1 MKVKVFYPNREG
13 KIEFTCQEL
22 EKLLD
27 EVYREG
33 QKDCNCSK
41 SWTWATPYSSG
52 YSFTP
57 CYNGSLTGNSITGT
71 TVAID
76 TDNHATDTTATIDNA
91 VVSNFKVDTTGDTKE
106 ANPYSI
112 TLGINEADVNKAAET
127 IKAMFNQKGAITTQK
142 IGDVFSGLA
151 KELNF

>member
-13 KIEFTCQEL
+13 KIEFTRQKL

-41 SWTWATPYSSG
+41 SWTWTTPY
-52 YSFTP
+52 
-57 CYNGSLTGNSITGT
+57 YNGSLTSNSTTNT
-71 TVAID
+71 TVTTPNLSTATYTTGNTAID
-76 TDNHATDTTATIDNA
+76 NFKADTTVN
-91 VVSNFKVDTTGDTKE
+91 NKE
-106 ANPYSI
+106 VKLYSI
-112 TLGINEADVNKAAET
+112 TMKLNEADVNKAAEA
-127 IKAMFNQKGAITTQK
+127 IKTMLDQKGALTPQK
-142 IGDVFSGLA
+142 IEDVFSGLA

>member
-13 KIEFTCQEL
+13 KIEFTRQEL

-41 SWTWATPYSSG
+41 SLTWTTPYYNNSLISN
-52 YSFTP
+52 STTDVTLRTP
-57 CYNGSLTGNSITGT
+57 ELPTADN
-71 TVAID
+71 AID
-76 TDNHATDTTATIDNA
+76 
-91 VVSNFKVDTTGDTKE
+91 NFKAESVEACNVEHKPFTVTMRQLSEQDKKRVSEELTKLLN
-106 ANPYSI
+106 ANRA
-112 TLGINEADVNKAAET
+112 LRAHEVN
-127 IKAMFNQKGAITTQK
+127 
-142 IGDVFSGLA
+142 DVFSNLA

>member
-13 KIEFTCQEL
+13 KIEFTRQEL

-41 SWTWATPYSSG
+41 SWTWTTPY
-52 YSFTP
+52 
-57 CYNGSLTGNSITGT
+57 YNSSLTNNSVST
-71 TVAID
+71 T
-76 TDNHATDTTATIDNA
+76 TTATPDLSVATYAADSNVIDDFKA
-91 VVSNFKVDTTGDTKE
+91 ATIKSNDKETK
-106 ANPYSI
+106 PYSI
-112 TLGINEADVNKAAET
+112 TMKINEADVNKAAEAF
-127 IKAMFNQKGAITTQK
+127 KAMFDQKGALTPQK
-142 IGDVFSGLA
+142 VEDVFSGLA

>member
-13 KIEFTCQEL
+13 KIEFTRQEL

-41 SWTWATPYSSG
+41 SWTWTAPY
-52 YSFTP
+52 
-57 CYNGSLTGNSITGT
+57 YNGSLASNSTTNT
-71 TVAID
+71 TVAAPNLSTATYT
-76 TDNHATDTTATIDNA
+76 TDNTTIDNFKA
-91 VVSNFKVDTTGDTKE
+91 DTNVSDKKTK
-106 ANPYSI
+106 PYSI
-112 TLGINEADVNKAAET
+112 TMKINEADVSKAAEA
-127 IKAMFNQKGAITTQK
+127 IKTMIDQKGAFTPQK
-142 IGDVFSGLA
+142 IEDVFSGLA

>member
-13 KIEFTCQEL
+13 KIEFTRQEL

-41 SWTWATPYSSG
+41 SWTWTTPY
-52 YSFTP
+52 
-57 CYNGSLTGNSITGT
+57 YNGSLTSNST
-71 TVAID
+71 TNV
-76 TDNHATDTTATIDNA
+76 TTATPNLSTATYATDNTAIDD
-91 VVSNFKVDTTGDTKE
+91 FKADTTVNDKETK
-106 ANPYSI
+106 PYSI
-112 TLGINEADVNKAAET
+112 TMKINEADVNKAAEAF
-127 IKAMFNQKGAITTQK
+127 KAMLDQKGTLTPQK
-142 IGDVFSGLA
+142 IEDVFSGLA

>member
-13 KIEFTCQEL
+13 KIEFTRQEL

-41 SWTWATPYSSG
+41 TWSWTTPY
-52 YSFTP
+52 
-57 CYNGSLTGNSITGT
+57 YNDSLISNSTTNAAITANNT
-71 TVAID
+71 AID
-76 TDNHATDTTATIDNA
+76 
-91 VVSNFKVDTTGDTKE
+91 NFKSDITVNSKE
-106 ANPYSI
+106 VKPYSI
-112 TLGINEADVNKAAET
+112 SMKINEADVNKAAET
-127 IKAMFNQKGAITTQK
+127 IKSMLDQKGALTPQK
-142 IGDVFSGLA
+142 IEDVFSGLA

>member
-13 KIEFTCQEL
+13 KIEFTRQEL

-41 SWTWATPYSSG
+41 SLTWTTPY
-52 YSFTP
+52 
-57 CYNGSLTGNSITGT
+57 YNGSLAGNSTTNATITTNSSAINDFKADT
-71 TVAID
+71 TV
-76 TDNHATDTTATIDNA
+76 NN
-91 VVSNFKVDTTGDTKE
+91 KE
-106 ANPYSI
+106 VKPYSLTMKI
-112 TLGINEADVNKAAET
+112 SETDVNKAAEA
-127 IKAMFNQKGAITTQK
+127 IKAMLDQTGTLTPQRVE
-142 IGDVFSGLA
+142 DVFSGLA

>member
-13 KIEFTCQEL
+13 KIEFTRQEL

-41 SWTWATPYSSG
+41 SWTWTTPY
-52 YSFTP
+52 
-57 CYNGSLTGNSITGT
+57 YNDSLTSNSATSATVSTPNLSTATHTTGNT
-71 TVAID
+71 AID
-76 TDNHATDTTATIDNA
+76 NFEADTTMND
-91 VVSNFKVDTTGDTKE
+91 KE
-106 ANPYSI
+106 VKPYSI
-112 TLGINEADVNKAAET
+112 TMKINEADVNKAAEA
-127 IKAMFNQKGAITTQK
+127 IKTMLDQKGALTPQK
-142 IGDVFSGLA
+142 IEDVFSNLA

>member
-13 KIEFTCQEL
+13 KIEFTRQEL

-41 SWTWATPYSSG
+41 SWTWTTPY
-52 YSFTP
+52 
-57 CYNGSLTGNSITGT
+57 YNDSLTGNGATNATIATNNT
-71 TVAID
+71 AID
-76 TDNHATDTTATIDNA
+76 DFKADVTA
-91 VVSNFKVDTTGDTKE
+91 SNKE
-106 ANPYSI
+106 VKPYSI
-112 TLGINEADVNKAAET
+112 TMKINEADVSKAAEA
-127 IKAMFNQKGAITTQK
+127 IRSMLDQKGSLTPQK
-142 IGDVFSGLA
+142 IDDVFSGLA

>member
-13 KIEFTCQEL
+13 KIEFTRQEL

-41 SWTWATPYSSG
+41 SLTWTTPY
-52 YSFTP
+52 
-57 CYNGSLTGNSITGT
+57 YNGSLTGNGATNATIATNDTAIDDFKADT
-71 TVAID
+71 TV
-76 TDNHATDTTATIDNA
+76 
-91 VVSNFKVDTTGDTKE
+91 SNKE
-106 ANPYSI
+106 VKPYSI
-112 TLGINEADVNKAAET
+112 TMKLNESDVNKAAEA
-127 IKAMFNQKGAITTQK
+127 IRAMFDQKGALTPQK
-142 IGDVFSGLA
+142 VEDVFSGLA

>member
-13 KIEFTCQEL
+13 KIEFTRQEL

-41 SWTWATPYSSG
+41 SWTWTTPY
-52 YSFTP
+52 
-57 CYNGSLTGNSITGT
+57 YNGSLTSNSTTNATITTPDLSTATYAADNTVIDNFNADT
-71 TVAID
+71 TVND
-76 TDNHATDTTATIDNA
+76 
-91 VVSNFKVDTTGDTKE
+91 KE
-106 ANPYSI
+106 VKPYSI
-112 TLGINEADVNKAAET
+112 TMKINEADVNKAAEA
-127 IKAMFNQKGAITTQK
+127 IKTMLDQKGALTPQK
-142 IGDVFSGLA
+142 IEDVFSSLA

>member
-13 KIEFTCQEL
+13 KIEFTRQEL

-41 SWTWATPYSSG
+41 SWTWTAPY
-52 YSFTP
+52 
-57 CYNGSLTGNSITGT
+57 YNGSLTSNST
-71 TVAID
+71 TNATIVAPD
-76 TDNHATDTTATIDNA
+76 LSVATYATDNNVIDDFKATTIKPND
-91 VVSNFKVDTTGDTKE
+91 KETK
-106 ANPYSI
+106 PYSI
-112 TLGINEADVNKAAET
+112 TMKINEADVNKAAEAF
-127 IKAMFNQKGAITTQK
+127 KAMLDQKGAITPQK
-142 IGDVFSGLA
+142 IEDVFSGLA

>member
-13 KIEFTCQEL
+13 KIEFTRQEL

-41 SWTWATPYSSG
+41 SWTWTTPY
-52 YSFTP
+52 
-57 CYNGSLTGNSITGT
+57 YNSSLTNNSVST
-71 TVAID
+71 T
-76 TDNHATDTTATIDNA
+76 TTATPDLSVATYAADSNVIDDFKA
-91 VVSNFKVDTTGDTKE
+91 ATIKSNDKETK
-106 ANPYSI
+106 PYSI
-112 TLGINEADVNKAAET
+112 TMKTNEADVNKAVEAF
-127 IKAMFNQKGAITTQK
+127 KAMFDQKGALTPQK
-142 IGDVFSGLA
+142 IEDVFSGLA

>member
-13 KIEFTCQEL
+13 KIEFTRQEL

-41 SWTWATPYSSG
+41 SWTWTTPY
-52 YSFTP
+52 
-57 CYNGSLTGNSITGT
+57 YNGSLTSNSTTNTTNATIATPDLSTATYTAGNTVIDNFKADT
-71 TVAID
+71 TVND
-76 TDNHATDTTATIDNA
+76 
-91 VVSNFKVDTTGDTKE
+91 KE
-106 ANPYSI
+106 VKPYSI
-112 TLGINEADVNKAAET
+112 TMKINEADVNKAAEA
-127 IKAMFNQKGAITTQK
+127 IKTMLDQKGALTRQK
-142 IGDVFSGLA
+142 IEDVFSSLA

>member
-13 KIEFTCQEL
+13 KIEFTRQEL

-41 SWTWATPYSSG
+41 SLTWTSPYCNSSLIGNNTANAT
-52 YSFTP
+52 
-57 CYNGSLTGNSITGT
+57 ITTDGA
-71 TVAID
+71 AID
-76 TDNHATDTTATIDNA
+76 
-91 VVSNFKVDTTGDTKE
+91 NFKADATANNNKE
-106 ANPYSI
+106 VKPYSI
-112 TLGINEADVNKAAET
+112 TMKINEADVNKAAEAIRT
-127 IKAMFNQKGAITTQK
+127 MFDQKGTLTSQNIE
-142 IGDVFSGLA
+142 DVFSNLA

>member
-13 KIEFTCQEL
+13 KIEFTRQEL

-41 SWTWATPYSSG
+41 SWTWTTPY
-52 YSFTP
+52 
-57 CYNGSLTGNSITGT
+57 YNGSLTSNSATSATISAPDLSTATYTTGNTAIDNFKADT
-71 TVAID
+71 TV
-76 TDNHATDTTATIDNA
+76 NN
-91 VVSNFKVDTTGDTKE
+91 KETK
-106 ANPYSI
+106 PYSI
-112 TLGINEADVNKAAET
+112 TMKINEADVNKAAEA
-127 IKAMFNQKGAITTQK
+127 IKTMLDQKGALTPQK
-142 IGDVFSGLA
+142 IEDVFSNLA

>member
-13 KIEFTCQEL
+13 KIEFTRQEL

-41 SWTWATPYSSG
+41 SWTWTTPY
-52 YSFTP
+52 
-57 CYNGSLTGNSITGT
+57 YNGSLTSNST
-71 TVAID
+71 TNTTIATPDLSVATYA
-76 TDNHATDTTATIDNA
+76 TDNNVIDDFKAATIK
-91 VVSNFKVDTTGDTKE
+91 SNDKE
-106 ANPYSI
+106 AKPYSI
-112 TLGINEADVNKAAET
+112 TMKINEADVNKAAEAF
-127 IKAMFNQKGAITTQK
+127 KAMLDQKGAITPQK
-142 IGDVFSGLA
+142 IEDVFSGLA

>member
-13 KIEFTCQEL
+13 KIEFTRQEL

-41 SWTWATPYSSG
+41 SWTWTTPY
-52 YSFTP
+52 
-57 CYNGSLTGNSITGT
+57 YNSSLTNNSVST
-71 TVAID
+71 T
-76 TDNHATDTTATIDNA
+76 TTATPDLSVATYAADSNVIDDFKA
-91 VVSNFKVDTTGDTKE
+91 ATIKSNDKETK
-106 ANPYSI
+106 PYSI
-112 TLGINEADVNKAAET
+112 TMKINEADVNKAAEAF
-127 IKAMFNQKGAITTQK
+127 KAMFDQKGTLTPQK
-142 IGDVFSGLA
+142 VEDVFSGLA

>member
-13 KIEFTCQEL
+13 KIEFTRQEL

-41 SWTWATPYSSG
+41 SWTWTTPY
-52 YSFTP
+52 
-57 CYNGSLTGNSITGT
+57 YNGSLTSNSTTNT
-71 TVAID
+71 TVTTPNLSTATYTTGNTAID
-76 TDNHATDTTATIDNA
+76 NFKADTTVN
-91 VVSNFKVDTTGDTKE
+91 NKE
-106 ANPYSI
+106 VKPYSI
-112 TLGINEADVNKAAET
+112 TMKLNEADVNKAAEA
-127 IKAMFNQKGAITTQK
+127 IKTMLDQKGALTPQK
-142 IGDVFSGLA
+142 IEDVFSGLA

>member
-13 KIEFTCQEL
+13 KIEFTRQEL

-41 SWTWATPYSSG
+41 SWTWTTPY
-52 YSFTP
+52 
-57 CYNGSLTGNSITGT
+57 YNSSLTNNSVST
-71 TVAID
+71 T
-76 TDNHATDTTATIDNA
+76 TTATPDLSVATYAADSNVIDDFKA
-91 VVSNFKVDTTGDTKE
+91 ATIKSNDKETK
-106 ANPYSI
+106 PYSI
-112 TLGINEADVNKAAET
+112 TMKINETDVNKAAEAF
-127 IKAMFNQKGAITTQK
+127 KVMLDQKGALTPQK
-142 IGDVFSGLA
+142 IEDVFSGLA

>member
-13 KIEFTCQEL
+13 KIEFTRQEL

-41 SWTWATPYSSG
+41 SWTWTTPYYNDSLNSN
-52 YSFTP
+52 SATNATITTP
-57 CYNGSLTGNSITGT
+57 DLSTATYTTGNT
-71 TVAID
+71 
-76 TDNHATDTTATIDNA
+76 TIDN
-91 VVSNFKVDTTGDTKE
+91 FKADTTVNDKE
-106 ANPYSI
+106 VKPYSI
-112 TLGINEADVNKAAET
+112 TMKINEADVNKAAEA
-127 IKAMFNQKGAITTQK
+127 IKTMLDQKGALTPQK
-142 IGDVFSGLA
+142 IEDVFSGLA

>member
-13 KIEFTCQEL
+13 KIEFTRQEL

-41 SWTWATPYSSG
+41 SWTWTTPY
-52 YSFTP
+52 
-57 CYNGSLTGNSITGT
+57 YNSSLTNNSVST
-71 TVAID
+71 T
-76 TDNHATDTTATIDNA
+76 TTATPDLSVATYAADSNVIDDFKA
-91 VVSNFKVDTTGDTKE
+91 ATIKSNDKETK
-106 ANPYSI
+106 PYSI
-112 TLGINEADVNKAAET
+112 TMKINEADVNKAAEAF
-127 IKAMFNQKGAITTQK
+127 KAMFDQKGALTPQK
-142 IGDVFSGLA
+142 IEDVFSGLA

>member
-13 KIEFTCQEL
+13 KIEFTRQEL

-41 SWTWATPYSSG
+41 SWTWTTPY
-52 YSFTP
+52 
-57 CYNGSLTGNSITGT
+57 YNGSLTSNSTTNT
-71 TVAID
+71 TVTTPDLSTATYTTGNTAID
-76 TDNHATDTTATIDNA
+76 NFKADTTVN
-91 VVSNFKVDTTGDTKE
+91 NKE
-106 ANPYSI
+106 VKPYSI
-112 TLGINEADVNKAAET
+112 TMKLNEADVNKAAEA
-127 IKAMFNQKGAITTQK
+127 IKTMLYQKGTLTPQK
-142 IGDVFSGLA
+142 IEDVFSGLA

>member
-13 KIEFTCQEL
+13 KIEFTRQEL

-41 SWTWATPYSSG
+41 SWTWTTPY
-52 YSFTP
+52 
-57 CYNGSLTGNSITGT
+57 YNGSLTSNSTTNT
-71 TVAID
+71 TVTTPNLSTATYAADNTAID
-76 TDNHATDTTATIDNA
+76 NFKADTTANI
-91 VVSNFKVDTTGDTKE
+91 KE
-106 ANPYSI
+106 VKPYSI
-112 TLGINEADVNKAAET
+112 TMKINEADMNKAAEA
-127 IKAMFNQKGAITTQK
+127 IKTMLDQKGALTPQK
-142 IGDVFSGLA
+142 IEDVFSGLA

>member
-13 KIEFTCQEL
+13 KIEFTRQEL

-41 SWTWATPYSSG
+41 SWTWTTPYCNTRDLNLSSD
-52 YSFTP
+52 STS
-57 CYNGSLTGNSITGT
+57 NATITT
-71 TVAID
+71 SP
-76 TDNHATDTTATIDNA
+76 NLTTATYTADSATNAIDD
-91 VVSNFKVDTTGDTKE
+91 FKAESINDTK
-106 ANPYSI
+106 PFTISMK
-112 TLGINEADVNKAAET
+112 LNEADINKAAET
-127 IKAMFNQKGAITTQK
+127 IQTMLNQRGTLTPKK
-142 IGDVFSGLA
+142 IDDVFSGLA

>member
-13 KIEFTCQEL
+13 KIEFTRQEL

-41 SWTWATPYSSG
+41 SWTWTTPY
-52 YSFTP
+52 
-57 CYNGSLTGNSITGT
+57 YNGSLTSNSTTNATVATPDLSVATYTTGNTAIDNFKADT
-71 TVAID
+71 TVNDKKI
-76 TDNHATDTTATIDNA
+76 
-91 VVSNFKVDTTGDTKE
+91 K
-106 ANPYSI
+106 PYSI
-112 TLGINEADVNKAAET
+112 TMKINEADVNKAAEA
-127 IKAMFNQKGAITTQK
+127 IKTMLDQKGALTPQK
-142 IGDVFSGLA
+142 IEDVFSGLA

>member
-13 KIEFTCQEL
+13 KIEFTRQEL

-41 SWTWATPYSSG
+41 SWTWTTPY
-52 YSFTP
+52 
-57 CYNGSLTGNSITGT
+57 YNGSLTSNSTTNT
-71 TVAID
+71 TVTTPDLSTATYTTGNTAID
-76 TDNHATDTTATIDNA
+76 NFKADTTVN
-91 VVSNFKVDTTGDTKE
+91 NKE
-106 ANPYSI
+106 VKPYSI
-112 TLGINEADVNKAAET
+112 TMKLNEADVNKAAEA
-127 IKAMFNQKGAITTQK
+127 IKTMLDQKGTLTPQK
-142 IGDVFSGLA
+142 IEDVFSGLA